1 MEGSGGGAV
10 RDRVQCAEGVHT
22 VHEGGVLTCRERA
35 AGEVYGSVRC
45 ASGACI
51 HYSLSLVRR
60 SGT

>member
-1 MEGSGGGAV
+1 M
-10 RDRVQCAEGVHT
+10 VQCAECRGT

-51 HYSLSLVRR
+51 HLLSVL
-60 SGT
+60 SKEEWDIAP